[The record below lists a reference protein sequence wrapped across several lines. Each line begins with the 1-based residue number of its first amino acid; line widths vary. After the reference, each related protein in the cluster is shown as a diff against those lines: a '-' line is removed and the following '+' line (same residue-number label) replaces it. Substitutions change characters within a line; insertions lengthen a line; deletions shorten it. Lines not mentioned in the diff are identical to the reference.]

1 MGGASGNQ
9 GGSGNSKSEMKKK
22 AEKDTQ
28 VSAYEKE
35 INKQNAAKKAKEK
48 TKTTTP
54 KDDNKVTVP
63 KDDNKVIVPKQKPTV
78 PKIKFTP
85 KDDDRDKQ
93 KVIVPSKKPADYNLE
108 KDDTGVKKSIEDA
121 KKNPIVIP
129 KDNDGG
135 SGTVVK
141 PIVAQKPTPPP
152 ATIVTPPP
160 TKAEVDQGTS
170 TMMSDAEISV
180 KNKKKGRSPT
190 ILTGASGLGNSSV
203 RTTKRTLGA

>member
-63 KDDNKVIVPKQKPTV
+63 K
-78 PKIKFTP
+78 IKFIP

-93 KVIVPSKKPADYNLE
+93 KVIVPSKKPADYDPE
-108 KDDTGVKKSIEDA
+108 KDDTGVKESIKDA

-141 PIVAQKPTPPP
+141 PIVAPKPTPPP
-152 ATIVTPPP
+152 ATIATPPP

-170 TMMSDAEISV
+170 TMMSDAEILV
-180 KNKKKGRSPT
+180 KNKKKGRSTT
-190 ILTGASGLGNSSV
+190 ILNRATGLGNSSLN
-203 RTTKRTLGA
+203 TTKKTLGA

>member
-63 KDDNKVIVPKQKPTV
+63 K
-78 PKIKFTP
+78 IKFTP

-93 KVIVPSKKPADYNLE
+93 KVIVPSKKPADYDPE
-108 KDDTGVKKSIEDA
+108 KDDTGVKESIKDA

-141 PIVAQKPTPPP
+141 PIVAPKPTPPP
-152 ATIVTPPP
+152 ATIATPPP

-190 ILTGASGLGNSSV
+190 ILTGAAGLGNSSV

>member
-35 INKQNAAKKAKEK
+35 INKQNAAKEK
-48 TKTTTP
+48 TKTNTP
-54 KDDNKVTVP
+54 KDN
-63 KDDNKVIVPKQKPTV
+63 
-78 PKIKFTP
+78 
-85 KDDDRDKQ
+85 DRDNQ
-93 KVIVPSKKPADYNLE
+93 KVIVPSKKPADYDIE

-121 KKNPIVIP
+121 KKTPIVIP

-190 ILTGASGLGNSSV
+190 ILTGAAGLGNSSV

>member
-63 KDDNKVIVPKQKPTV
+63 K
-78 PKIKFTP
+78 IKFIP

-93 KVIVPSKKPADYNLE
+93 KVIVPSKKPADYDPE
-108 KDDTGVKKSIEDA
+108 KDDTGVKESIKDA

-141 PIVAQKPTPPP
+141 PIVAPKPTPPP
-152 ATIVTPPP
+152 ATIATPPP

-190 ILTGASGLGNSSV
+190 ILTGAAGLGNSSV